1 MQGTNILKSIPAN
14 DIYIFSRT
22 QGFLVVTSLRRLL
35 FTSVDD
41 VISVV
46 SFTSGVVIQDDVGSG
61 SVELESTS
69 VVLFE
74 MMVLNLMLN
83 DSVG

>member
-46 SFTSGVVIQDDVGSG
+46 SLTSGVVIQDDVGSG